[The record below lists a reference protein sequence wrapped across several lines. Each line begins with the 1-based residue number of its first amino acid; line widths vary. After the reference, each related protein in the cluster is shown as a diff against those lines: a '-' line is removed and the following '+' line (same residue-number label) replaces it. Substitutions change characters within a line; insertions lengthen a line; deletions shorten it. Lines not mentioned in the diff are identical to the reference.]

1 VRAGRASRRKPET
14 KAADASR
21 KSQEAG
27 RDGGQRRPTQVG
39 RQDSRKSL
47 RMQRSARA
55 GNSDEGSDGG
65 DSSRRKPEEL
75 TNGKP
80 ETGSATLR
88 DCHNGK
94 GKTEPAFTGLSWEEN
109 FTRQF
114 RDDSVGKTK
123 LALKE
128 LD

>member
-1 VRAGRASRRKPET
+1 MG
-14 KAADASR
+14 
-21 KSQEAG
+21 
-27 RDGGQRRPTQVG
+27 RRPLEVSERGSSQAFLFEKFLPQACTFFHRVFL
-39 RQDSRKSL
+39 RLLLPTFESALSMRSRL
-47 RMQRSARA
+47 I
-55 GNSDEGSDGG
+55 
-65 DSSRRKPEEL
+65 
-75 TNGKP
+75 GKKNF
-80 ETGSATLR
+80 TSQFR
-88 DCHNGK
+88 DNGK